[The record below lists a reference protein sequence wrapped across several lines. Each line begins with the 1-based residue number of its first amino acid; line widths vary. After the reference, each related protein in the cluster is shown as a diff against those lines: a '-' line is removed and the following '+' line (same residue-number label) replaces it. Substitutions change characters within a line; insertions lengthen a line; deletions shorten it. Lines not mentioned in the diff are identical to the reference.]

1 MQTQFQCIGSGSL
14 QSCMYRQLN
23 TIHSVAGHGIGPTR
37 AVSLLE
43 LHTDYLHVKI
53 LKLVHLKAKTEI

>member
-1 MQTQFQCIGSGSL
+1 MQAQFQCIGSGSL

-23 TIHSVAGHGIGPTR
+23 TIHSVAGHGTGPTR

-43 LHTDYLHVKI
+43 LHTDHLHVKI
-53 LKLVHLKAKTEI
+53 LKLVYLKAKTEI